1 MATVETKR
9 LTADEFFAWLQSVEK
24 GDKTF
29 ELERGEIVEMPSPGE
44 LHGVVCFL
52 IVHLLGKYLFQRGRG
67 YLCTN
72 DTGLLVTQDPDT
84 VRGPDV
90 MLFDENRKLDDLS
103 PKFATRI
110 PKLIVEVMS
119 PNDQP
124 TKTNKRISQY
134 LHRGVALVWL
144 VDPVVRSVTVF
155 RGDRTHTV
163 HDDTEELTGQDV
175 LPDLQL
181 RVADLFALPGQSQG
195 Q

>member
-1 MATVETKR
+1 MATVATNR
-9 LTADEFFAWLQSVEK
+9 LTADEFFAWLLTVEK
-24 GDKTF
+24 GNKTF

-72 DTGLLVTQDPDT
+72 DTGLLVARDPDT
-84 VRGPDV
+84 VRGPDI
-90 MLFDENRKLDDLS
+90 MLFDEIRKLDELS
-103 PKFATRI
+103 SKFATLI
-110 PKLIVEVMS
+110 PKLIIEVLS
-119 PNDQP
+119 PTDQQ

-134 LHRGVALVWL
+134 LAFGVALVWL
-144 VDPVVRSVTVF
+144 VDPVVRSVTVY
-155 RGDRTHTV
+155 RADRSHTV

-181 RVADLFALPGQSQG
+181 RVTDLFALPGK
-195 Q
+195 